1 MKSPFVDAICRI
13 IFKFKTNKIESVEV
27 VKEEWM
33 NETYDPDVDCW
44 WWNEEA
50 DIPPIQ
56 EELLEENN
64 DE

>member
-1 MKSPFVDAICRI
+1 MNSPFVDAICRI
-13 IFKFKTNKIESVEV
+13 IFKSKSNKIESIEET
-27 VKEEWM
+27 KEDWM
-33 NETYDPDVDCW
+33 KETYDPDLDGW

-56 EELLEENN
+56 EELLEEKK